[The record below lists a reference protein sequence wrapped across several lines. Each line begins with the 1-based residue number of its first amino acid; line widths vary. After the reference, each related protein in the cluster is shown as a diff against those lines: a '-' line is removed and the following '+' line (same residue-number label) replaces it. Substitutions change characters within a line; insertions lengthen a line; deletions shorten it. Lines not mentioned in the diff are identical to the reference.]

1 MSLSAWEQQAL
12 DSITERLAGS
22 DPKLAALLTGF
33 TRLASGEEM
42 PLRERIRAG
51 KEVRRAAGRVSG
63 RLGLQWAAVLLSLL
77 IAVTVIAVTLA
88 LNHGRSQGSCT
99 TFSYAACADS
109 AHPHSSRPASRET
122 VTGQATARGAVGTQP
137 VEIP

>member
-12 DSITERLAGS
+12 DSITDRLAGS

-33 TRLASGEEM
+33 TRLASGE
-42 PLRERIRAG
+42 RIRAG
-51 KEVRRAAGRVSG
+51 NKVRRAAGRVSG

-77 IAVTVIAVTLA
+77 TAVTVIVVTLA

-99 TFSYAACADS
+99 TFWYAACADS
-109 AHPHSSRPASRET
+109 AHAHSSRPASHET
-122 VTGQATARGAVGTQP
+122 VTGQAVQRSSRHPAG
-137 VEIP
+137 